1 MAGHATCPTN
11 FKPTPAKKKLRL
23 KKTENII
30 SSTNFKPT
38 AAKKSGQ
45 NEIFQALI
53 LNLNQKSWSQ
63 QFNETLPESQR
74 TQKLTPRLG
83 LNLATTWHHLH

>member
-38 AAKKSGQ
+38 AAKKTATEKSEQ
-45 NEIFQALI
+45 IFQALI
-53 LNLNQKSWSQ
+53 SNLNQKSQ
-63 QFNETLPESQR
+63 D
-74 TQKLTPRLG
+74 
-83 LNLATTWHHLH
+83 